1 MLFLFSTLRLFIT
14 GETTNDKFNKM
25 ITSLK
30 SPMVEL
36 EIPGA
41 LIFTIP
47 TEVIIK
53 KEIYKDIS
61 AVADKWKE
69 IMDEIQWMIGYK
81 LPRPMRYVTDI
92 EITAGSHLN
101 HHSLQ

>member
-1 MLFLFSTLRLFIT
+1 M
-14 GETTNDKFNKM
+14 M
-25 ITSLK
+25 TSLK

-36 EIPGA
+36 DIPGA

-92 EITAGSHLN
+92 EISAGSQLN
-101 HHSLQ
+101 HHSLQLYNYISICMYIFFD